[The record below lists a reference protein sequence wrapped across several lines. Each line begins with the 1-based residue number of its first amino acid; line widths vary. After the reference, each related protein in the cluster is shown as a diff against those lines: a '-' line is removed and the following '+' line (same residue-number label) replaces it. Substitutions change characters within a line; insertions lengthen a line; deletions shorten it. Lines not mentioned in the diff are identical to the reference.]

1 MVNGDETIHR
11 IIDDFSF
18 GYHTCCCFVKAVT
31 QMYYLCVDGI
41 NLKLYLTI
49 WIEINSFIIDLIST
63 PDLFVLI

>member
-1 MVNGDETIHR
+1 
-11 IIDDFSF
+11 
-18 GYHTCCCFVKAVT
+18 
-31 QMYYLCVDGI
+31 MYYLCVDGI